1 MSHSLD
7 KPAPGFVIRM
17 EIELGQL
24 HERTIA
30 IRDFMTTDEMYYL
43 MDDTEQDLMEDQY
56 LAMVKYRKVL
66 RERLAIA
73 KERDDG

>member
-7 KPAPGFVIRM
+7 KPESGYIIRM

-24 HERTIA
+24 HERTIGLK
-30 IRDFMTTDEMYYL
+30 DFMSFSEIYYR
-43 MDDTEQDLMEDQY
+43 MNDVEQDLMEDQY
-56 LAMVKYRKVL
+56 IAMIQYRKVL

-73 KERDDG
+73 KGKDNG